1 MEDRHILYLEI
12 VVHKTEIKTLFVDED
27 SNNWSQGNMK
37 FLSLMHF
44 DKSVSKTISTSAKYH
59 VILNK
64 IININ
69 LFLSEFYSVNEW
81 SPELP
86 AKLFPNLKCFS

>member
-1 MEDRHILYLEI
+1 MEDRHVLNLEI

-44 DKSVSKTISTSAKYH
+44 VNSVSKTISTS
-59 VILNK
+59 
-64 IININ
+64 
-69 LFLSEFYSVNEW
+69 FM
-81 SPELP
+81 
-86 AKLFPNLKCFS
+86 

>member
-1 MEDRHILYLEI
+1 MYLKI
-12 VVHKTEIKTLFVDED
+12 VHKTEIKTLFTDEG
-27 SNNWSQGNMK
+27 SNNRSQGNKK

-44 DKSVSKTISTSAKYH
+44 DKSVSKTISTSPKYH

-69 LFLSEFYSVNEW
+69 FVFV
-81 SPELP
+81 
-86 AKLFPNLKCFS
+86 